1 MIESLPTE
9 RQIQLWIK
17 TPVVNAVKVHLSIA
31 CNKGANYYIQPI
43 LRSHVHIYTTG
54 SFSLFV
60 NKATTNTNNRKHHAR
75 NFSFM

>member
-1 MIESLPTE
+1 MIERLPTE
-9 RQIQLWIK
+9 RQIQLWIN

-60 NKATTNTNNRKHHAR
+60 NKATNTNNRKHDAR